1 MKTKHKALRKLTA
14 LALPAVVSVCAANMC
29 CFSAYAT
36 DVSSDGLDA
45 SLSLSRGENNSIIA
59 DLSISNTNSFDIENI
74 KLEAYGIE
82 GYSLNE
88 EWKLPDTIDV
98 IRSGETASY
107 STEYFRNLNDT
118 GGQTWGPTNGYGSK
132 TRSSSGRS
140 MVSKDNSYGASYRDG
155 NALSARDK
163 ATKAAAEQ
171 NSQNSGGNSKDG
183 SSGSNGTPSTGDSFP
198 IKTLA
203 AMAATSGAAM
213 ILCIRTKGG
222 RKVLSMILVTA
233 AFASAGT
240 QFCSFRAIAEEE
252 TTQEQTEENT
262 VTTTNEE
269 TTEEQTTTEE
279 NTTEPAESCFEEH
292 SFEIETHK
300 VMNNADNYFKVKITY
315 NYPKPEMSGGEVLE
329 SYESMLDTDSG
340 TYIIFTKQDKL
351 SGSLKKYGELKSVSY
366 TICDS
371 EGNELMCGELEPSD
385 TWTIDEPALVH
396 GENTLTLQLE
406 HTDGSSDSESISI
419 NNISEDTS
427 EKDSLQDS
435 DEDGI
440 PDETEEK
447 YGTDKEDPDTDGDG
461 LSDIAEITVF
471 GTDPLKK
478 DSDDNDKND
487 NDEDMD
493 NDGIS
498 NYDEVYVYF
507 TDPASADSDG
517 DGLSDHDEIHKY
529 KTSPLKTDSDD
540 DGASDKWEI
549 DNNFAPDKKDES
561 YGDLIPD
568 KSDIRCENENVRIQ
582 DVFGDKMLNKK
593 LNGYLGV
600 KPFNIQLEETEC
612 AEISISLE
620 KPELSENAVPALFFY
635 DKEKSELSET
645 DTTLVTEKDEDENII
660 LKSADCELKQNGIY
674 ILLDKSEYSNVSREK
689 ILRKQEKGMPAN
701 SGIRILLLTDKNEK
715 AVSMQTTEKY
725 TGKLGNSKNAAF
737 VKFSASVQLPEK
749 IKE

>member
-163 ATKAAAEQ
+163 AAKAAAEQ
-171 NSQNSGGNSKDG
+171 NSQNSGGNSKDS

-279 NTTEPAESCFEEH
+279 NTTEPAESRFEEH

-440 PDETEEK
+440 
-447 YGTDKEDPDTDGDG
+447 
-461 LSDIAEITVF
+461 
-471 GTDPLKK
+471 
-478 DSDDNDKND
+478 
-487 NDEDMD
+487 
-493 NDGIS
+493 S

-529 KTSPLKTDSDD
+529 KTSPIKTDSDD

-582 DVFGDKMLNKK
+582 DVFGDKMLNEK

-612 AEISISLE
+612 AAISISLE
-620 KPELSENAVPALFFY
+620 KTELSENAVPALFFY

-725 TGKLGNSKNAAF
+725 TGKLGNSKNAAI